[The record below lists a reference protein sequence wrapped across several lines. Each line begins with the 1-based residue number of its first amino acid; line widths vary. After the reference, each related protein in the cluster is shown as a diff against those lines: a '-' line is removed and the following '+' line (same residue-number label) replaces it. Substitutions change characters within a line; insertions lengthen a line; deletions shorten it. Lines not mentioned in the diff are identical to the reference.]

1 MAFASDG
8 FSIREYTSKM
18 RSVDV
23 LKCWPFNITSSSDVS
38 KEDLKSCLPPM
49 TAPKFQRRPARSD
62 HGDSRKS
69 DQQLPDGEIS
79 TSESESLKSEKS
91 VCGSAEEERLVCPVC
106 RVFNAST
113 LTAVNAHI
121 DGCLAQTMR
130 EERRQMKIKSL
141 KPKSKAPKKKKR
153 SIAEIFEVK
162 VEQPEIK
169 NLFKIWPF
177 SKNPDEV
184 SITATKFRWWSRQ
197 LEALRSNQSE
207 GESCRSENKSTKSE
221 ERSRR
226 EEEKLEMICPVC
238 GAFNAATVT
247 AVNAH
252 IDGCLAQ
259 AMREERRHTRMNLK
273 PKPKAAPKK
282 RSIAEILKVAPQIEA
297 KRSDKFIEIEEEV
310 EEEEK
315 SDDSSWPT
323 ATPPVFSTTNS
334 KRNKNKNKKTKKKER
349 RWKKKLKKKRKAEKH
364 SDYTG
369 TTLNNNSLN
378 AKKEDAYKRK
388 VKSPAKNS
396 RKLKGT
402 IGNKRAAL
410 DDINASA
417 HKKKESLKHA
427 SVEKK
432 QETMENYS
440 STHTVQDGIEGKTCD
455 VQDQILARP
464 IVTFSN
470 KDNILG
476 PKKRSLSDER
486 TFSSYEQAASS
497 VKEQSSASDDET
509 ACFEVC
515 PVVESKQFSTP
526 ERVSPKKFLR
536 SCANSEKKRHFVE
549 KSESLTEL
557 ASDDNDNLN
566 LFNRGY
572 TTALHCSSQSSIS
585 RSLSTHQE
593 TCVDDSGAYSSP
605 GKFMDYHGDSTH
617 QVSATDSDAS
627 TRTFMQPSP
636 LYHTLFS
643 QGSERSLFP
652 SQTYGDNTMGY
663 RPLSHMFSANS
674 SMDENLFG
682 LPLNS
687 QGELIN
693 FSSCTKAGMKQSET
707 SSMLKSSSS
716 RLLFDNIAYRSSHEN
731 LSINESHS
739 VQKTSQDSVNKFPL
753 YPARLGLTE
762 LQSSGRAGIHQFN
775 TYGGFNQFVYPLD
788 SELKPMRHPFAEQNQ
803 HDQVQNHK
811 RNEMIPLKK
820 GSDLSSQSPSQ
831 PTMRLMGKDVPIGRS
846 IKEVQVH
853 KFEEDVWAEQQYEST
868 RRNSSGD
875 AALGNSFLDTC
886 SKQDHLSASP
896 FPHQPFLDL
905 QTNHVPQ
912 NGNRGFN
919 ETASCYF
926 SHPIT
931 THSHPS
937 GSSFNRAPQDSPEQ
951 SVSGPKF
958 QELGSHFATCNYSQH
973 ACQTNGDLYNRM
985 KLPLVTKPVFE
996 FPLVNTTFGEQS
1008 EAFFFQSCNRS
1019 SPPWLLTHENLPGT
1033 SSQQIS
1039 GTSDISFPHNLWG
1052 GRCSTPVNHSV
1063 LNCSPLNY
1071 SHMKTPIS
1079 PLLKPCSSLHTGRRN
1094 KTAVNDTVILEDK
1107 RTKDRDLCNNTRK
1120 RRATNL
1126 HGSTKLIK
1134 LNGTEVQ
1141 ENLNG
1146 VSGLIQENSS
1156 CEFGRTTRTVEVA
1169 PRGDNIRSKSCFLN
1183 ETHQNMMSKSYLGLE
1198 ISGSGKPSPAVLVAP
1213 TSDTDVE

>member
-23 LKCWPFNITSSSDVS
+23 LKCWPFSITSSSDVS

-49 TAPKFQRRPARSD
+49 TASKFQRRPHDLEAARSD

-69 DQQLPDGEIS
+69 DQQLSDSEIS

-91 VCGSAEEERLVCPVC
+91 VRGSAEEERLVCPVC

-130 EERRQMKIKSL
+130 EERRKMKITSL

-162 VEQPEIK
+162 VEQPQIK

-184 SITATKFRWWSRQ
+184 SITANKFRWWSRK

-207 GESCRSENKSTKSE
+207 GESCRSENKSAKS
-221 ERSRR
+221 
-226 EEEKLEMICPVC
+226 EEKLEMICPVC

-259 AMREERRHTRMNLK
+259 AIREERRQTRMNLK

-297 KRSDKFIEIEEEV
+297 KCSDKFIEIEEE
-310 EEEEK
+310 K
-315 SDDSSWPT
+315 SDNSSWPT
-323 ATPPVFSTTNS
+323 ASAPVFSTTNS
-334 KRNKNKNKKTKKKER
+334 KRNKNTNKKKKKKKKER
-349 RWKKKLKKKRKAEKH
+349 RWKKKRKAEKH
-364 SDYTG
+364 SDHTVKS
-369 TTLNNNSLN
+369 LNNNGLN
-378 AKKEDAYKRK
+378 AKKEDGYKRK

-402 IGNKRAAL
+402 IGNKRAAP

-432 QETMENYS
+432 QKRIENYS
-440 STHTVQDGIEGKTCD
+440 STYTVQDGIEGKTCD
-455 VQDQILARP
+455 VQDQILARH
-464 IVTFSN
+464 IVTGSD

-476 PKKRSLSDER
+476 PKSRSSSDER
-486 TFSSYEQAASS
+486 MFPSYEQAASS
-497 VKEQSSASDDET
+497 EKEQSSASDDET
-509 ACFEVC
+509 GCFEVC
-515 PVVESKQFSTP
+515 PVVEGKQFSTP
-526 ERVSPKKFLR
+526 ERISPKKILR
-536 SCANSEKKRHFVE
+536 SCANSEKKRHLLE
-549 KSESLTEL
+549 KFESLTEL

-566 LFNRGY
+566 LFDRGN

-593 TCVDDSGAYSSP
+593 TRVGDSGVYSSP

-636 LYHTLFS
+636 SYHTLYS

-652 SQTYGDNTMGY
+652 SQTCGDNSQTLGY
-663 RPLSHMFSANS
+663 RPLSYMFSANS
-674 SMDENLFG
+674 STDENLFG

-693 FSSCTKAGMKQSET
+693 FSSCTKVGMNQSET

-731 LSINESHS
+731 LSMNESHY
-739 VQKTSQDSVNKFPL
+739 VQKTSQDSINKFPH
-753 YPARLGLTE
+753 YPARLGVTE
-762 LQSSGRAGIHQFN
+762 LHSSGRAGIHQFN
-775 TYGGFNQFVYPLD
+775 TYRGSNQFVYPLD
-788 SELKPMRHPFAEQNQ
+788 SDLKPMRHLFAEQNQ

-853 KFEEDVWAEQQYEST
+853 KFEEDVWAEQQYGST

-896 FPHQPFLDL
+896 FPHQSFLDL

-919 ETASCYF
+919 KTASCYF
-926 SHPIT
+926 SHPLT
-931 THSHPS
+931 TDSHPS
-937 GSSFNRAPQDSPEQ
+937 GSSFNMAPQDSPEQ

-958 QELGSHFATCNYSQH
+958 QGLGSHFATCNYSQH
-973 ACQTNGDLYNRM
+973 ACQTNGDLYNRR

-996 FPLVNTTFGEQS
+996 FPLVNTTFGEQA
-1008 EAFFFQSCNRS
+1008 EASFFQSCNRS
-1019 SPPWLLTHENLPGT
+1019 SQPWLLTHENLPGT

-1039 GTSDISFPHNLWG
+1039 GTSNISFPHNLWG
-1052 GRCSTPVNHSV
+1052 G
-1063 LNCSPLNY
+1063 
-1071 SHMKTPIS
+1071 
-1079 PLLKPCSSLHTGRRN
+1079 LHTGCRS
-1094 KTAVNDTVILEDK
+1094 KTEANDTVILEDK
-1107 RTKDRDLCNNTRK
+1107 RTKDHDLYNNTRK

-1134 LNGTEVQ
+1134 LNGIEVQ

-1156 CEFGRTTRTVEVA
+1156 CEFGRTSRAVEVA
-1169 PRGDNIRSKSCFLN
+1169 PRGDSIRSKSCFLN
-1183 ETHQNMMSKSYLGLE
+1183 ETHPNMMSKSYLGLE
-1198 ISGSGKPSPAVLVAP
+1198 ISGPGRPSPAIPVAP
-1213 TSDTDVE
+1213 TSDTGRDLDFPRKLTKIYEFQV